1 MAYSKGTLAG
11 DFIEGVISE
20 LDGVISVN
28 VVEIVEEL
36 SMDTYSARENFDPDV
51 ATARM
56 MEVLKAQQQTIK
68 DLRLNETVKE
78 IFVALESQVHLL
90 TLSKS
95 GKALFYIVADA
106 QGTNL
111 SIMRSVIRKYA
122 KGI

>member
-11 DFIEGVISE
+11 DFIEGILSE
-20 LDGVISVN
+20 VNGVIAVS

-36 SMDTYSARENFDPDV
+36 SMDTFSVRDNFDPDV
-51 ATARM
+51 ATANI

-68 DLRLNETVKE
+68 ALRLNETIKE
-78 IFVALESQVHLL
+78 IFITLETQVHFL

-95 GKALFYIVADA
+95 GKALFYIVADS
-106 QGTNL
+106 QGSNL
-111 SIMRSVIRKYA
+111 SIMRSVVRKYA